1 MLNVAYHGQPVGRLV
16 EGNGRIYFEYDP
28 TWLAQ
33 GHDLSPLH
41 LPRKPGVQH
50 YHAKSFDG
58 LPGLFHDS
66 LPDSWG
72 AKLMEMR
79 FAEKGIKPNKVTP
92 LMRLAYVG
100 QRGMGALTYEPAWPE
115 SGVAPRLHQTKLLT
129 LEREARAVVA
139 GTANTVLAHL
149 VEAGGTAGGAYPKVV
164 VAAND
169 QAPGEVLYGGG
180 DYPAGYTP
188 WLVKFDLSKD
198 NVTGPT
204 EHAYAAM
211 ARAAGIAMPATR
223 LFSVPDQTGAQR
235 RHFGVQR
242 FDRDGSERIHVHSF
256 AGVAH
261 KDPDKCD
268 YRDLLL
274 VAKALTRDMTQV
286 AEGVRRMIFNVAA
299 SNRDDHGK
307 NHAFVFRHGEWKFSP
322 AFDLIFVSPSVQSM
336 RGMGIGGEWRAP
348 TMQQIT
354 GVAQDAGMEPKTVR
368 SITEQVAAAVQLW
381 PHFAAEA
388 AVPAEE
394 IARVQRVLAEERES
408 LALRKQISPAP
419 APSAVIS
426 PPASPRPRQSR
437 GISPG

>member
-1 MLNVAYHGQPVGRLV
+1 MLNVAYHGQQVGRLV
-16 EGNGRIYFEYDP
+16 EGNGRIFFEYDP
-28 TWLAQ
+28 QWLAQ
-33 GHDLSPLH
+33 GHELSPLH
-41 LPRKPGVQH
+41 LPRKPGVQYH
-50 YHAKSFDG
+50 HAKSFDG

-72 AKLMEMR
+72 AKLMAMR

-115 SGVAPRLHQTKLLT
+115 PGASPRLQQTKLLM
-129 LEREARAVVA
+129 LEREARAVMT
-139 GTANTVLAHL
+139 GSTGTVLAHL

-164 VAAND
+164 IAVND
-169 QAPGEVLYGGG
+169 LVPGEVFYGAGE
-180 DYPAGYTP
+180 YPAGYTP
-188 WLVKFDLSKD
+188 WLVKFDLSA
-198 NVTGPT
+198 NNATGPM

-211 ARAAGIAMPATR
+211 ARAAGIALPETR
-223 LFSVPDQTGAQR
+223 LFTVPDRTGTVR

-242 FDRDGSERIHVHSF
+242 FDRDGGERIHVHSF
-256 AGVAH
+256 AGIAH

-274 VAKALTRDMTQV
+274 VAKALTRDMDQV
-286 AEGVRRMIFNVAA
+286 AEGVRRMIFNVVA

-307 NHAFVFRHGEWKFSP
+307 NHAFVYRRGDWTFSP
-322 AFDLIFVSPSVQSM
+322 AFDLVFVSPTVQSM

-348 TMQQIT
+348 TLAQIS
-354 GVAQDAGMEPKTVR
+354 GVAQDAGAESKAIR
-368 SITEQVAAAVQLW
+368 SITEQVAAAVQRW
-381 PHFAAEA
+381 PRFAEEA

-394 IARVQRVLAEERES
+394 IERVRGVLAAQRES
-408 LALRKQISPAP
+408 LALRNVIATP
-419 APSAVIS
+419 PSVAV
-426 PPASPRPRQSR
+426 RPDGTRQRRQSR

>member
-16 EGNGRIYFEYDP
+16 EGSGRIFFEYDP
-28 TWLAQ
+28 QWLAQ

-41 LPRKPGVQH
+41 LPRKPGVQYH
-50 YHAKSFDG
+50 HAKSFDG

-92 LMRLAYVG
+92 MMRLAYVG

-115 SGVAPRLHQTKLLT
+115 PGLSPKLQQTKLVV

-139 GTANTVLAHL
+139 GSAGKVLAHL

-164 VAAND
+164 IAVD
-169 QAPGEVLYGGG
+169 DSVPDEVLYGGG
-180 DYPAGYTP
+180 EYPAGYTP
-188 WLVKFDLSKD
+188 WLVKFDLSAQ
-198 NVTGPT
+198 NTIGPM

-211 ARAAGIAMPATR
+211 ARAAGIAMPETR
-223 LFSVPDQTGAQR
+223 LFSVPDQAGNVR
-235 RHFGVQR
+235 RHFGVKR
-242 FDRDGSERIHVHSF
+242 FDRDGGERIHVHSF
-256 AGVAH
+256 AGVVH

-286 AEGVRRMIFNVAA
+286 LEGVRRMIFNVAS

-307 NHAFVFRHGEWKFSP
+307 NHAFVYRKGEWAFSP
-322 AFDLIFVSPSVQSM
+322 AFDLVFVAPSVQSM

-348 TMQQIT
+348 TAAQVST
-354 GVAQDAGMEPKTVR
+354 VAQDAGADPKAIR
-368 SITEQVAAAVQLW
+368 LITDQVAAAVQRW
-381 PHFAAEA
+381 PHFATEA

-394 IARVQRVLAEERES
+394 IERVSNVLTAQRES
-408 LALRKQISPAP
+408 LVARSVFAT
-419 APSAVIS
+419 APSLAIR
-426 PPASPRPRQSR
+426 PAGLRGPRKSK

>member
-16 EGNGRIYFEYDP
+16 DGRGRIFFEYDP
-28 TWLAQ
+28 PWLAR

-41 LPRKPGVQH
+41 LPRKPGVQY
-50 YHAKSFDG
+50 YHAKNFDG
-58 LPGLFHDS
+58 LPGLFYDS

-115 SGVAPRLHQTKLLT
+115 PGASPQLHQTRLLT

-139 GTANTVLAHL
+139 GSVDKVLAHL
-149 VEAGGTAGGAYPKVV
+149 VAADGTAGGAYPKVV
-164 VAAND
+164 VAVND
-169 QAPGEVLYGGG
+169 RRPGEVLYGGG
-180 DYPAGYTP
+180 EYPEGYTP
-188 WLVKFDLSKD
+188 WLVKFDLGKD
-198 NVTGPT
+198 NTTGPT

-211 ARAAGIAMPATR
+211 ARAAGIAMPETR
-223 LFSVPDQTGAQR
+223 LFSVPDRAGTKR
-235 RHFGVQR
+235 RHFGVKR
-242 FDRDGSERIHVHSF
+242 FDRDGAERLHVHSF

-307 NHAFVFRHGEWKFSP
+307 NHAFVYRQGAWAFSP
-322 AFDLIFVSPSVQSM
+322 AFDLIFVSPTVQSM
-336 RGMGIGGEWRAP
+336 RGMGIGGEWRTP
-348 TMQQIT
+348 TMDRIAS
-354 GVAQDAGMEPKTVR
+354 VAQDAGLEPKAIR
-368 SITEQVAAAVQLW
+368 SIAEQVAAAVQRW
-381 PHFAAEA
+381 PQFAAEA

-394 IARVQRVLAEERES
+394 IARVQRVIVDQREGLANRAQIS
-408 LALRKQISPAP
+408 FSVAPTVQTDPALR
-419 APSAVIS
+419 
-426 PPASPRPRQSR
+426 PRSSR
-437 GISPG
+437 EISPG